1 MEGGGLSPADR
12 ALWFDGYTT
21 PYLERDLHD
30 LTAVA
35 DLGDFQRLM
44 QTAALTERSA

>member
-21 PYLERDLHD
+21 TYLERDLHD